1 MLFFLQEFKR
11 KLSPKTLRKQLSRA
25 ETQDS
30 TGSLCASQDFDSSDR
45 LSEGSAGTPTK
56 THKSKSLK
64 VTQPIRSWLSGASDS
79 GKKSKTSGGSHGC
92 LVQTPNGD
100 TVKRQ
105 ERNGSVHP
113 MPNDA
118 SSSRILKSIE
128 DNHHGDKSVYQAF
141 KEKRS
146 PKLKDVNQEAAAMK
160 PQALKVM
167 EFPERILTEG
177 QGHVEVSKSA
187 SEGHSPSS
195 SSRQQLQP
203 QPRVTGESQS
213 EAVPFFL
220 SNHGNTPQAFT
231 NNVVAMTTIQIDS
244 VVMSPGQ
251 IEAMSRSLN
260 DADTDEGDSKT
271 SSAAGS
277 PKVSSLPASLPESL
291 DRKSLRLCHVD
302 DLSQQAPVQQQH
314 PLVTGTGNRQQR
326 TKLEPPRTLNVREVS
341 KLSKGVFTLPSTCM
355 SAESIGPC
363 SLDVSSIGTGKVT
376 PVPPSR
382 WADTGTWLISVCVH
396 YSCRKPNLFV
406 TRRTH

>member
-1 MLFFLQEFKR
+1 MQTNIAIFQEFKR

-45 LSEGSAGTPTK
+45 LSEGSVGTPTK
-56 THKSKSLK
+56 TYKSKSSK
-64 VTQPIRSWLSGASDS
+64 VTQPIRSWLSGTSDS

-92 LVQTPNGD
+92 PVQTPNGD
-100 TVKRQ
+100 TVKTQ

-146 PKLKDVNQEAAAMK
+146 PKLKDVNKEAAAMK
-160 PQALKVM
+160 PQALKVV
-167 EFPERILTEG
+167 EFPDRILNEG
-177 QGHVEVSKSA
+177 QCHVEVSKSA

-195 SSRQQLQP
+195 SSRQQQQQP

-213 EAVPFFL
+213 EAVPYFL
-220 SNHGNTPQAFT
+220 SNHDNTPQAFT

-244 VVMSPGQ
+244 VVMNPGQ
-251 IEAMSRSLN
+251 IEVMSRSLN

-291 DRKSLRLCHVD
+291 DRKSLRLCQVD
-302 DLSQQAPVQQQH
+302 DPTLPPPLPAQQQQ
-314 PLVTGTGNRQQR
+314 PLVAGTGSRQQR

-376 PVPPSR
+376 PDPPSR
-382 WADTGTWLISVCVH
+382 GRHWYLVET
-396 YSCRKPNLFV
+396 RLFSSFMS
-406 TRRTH
+406 